1 MDLMRVPSGDRGKP
15 RVSRS
20 MLVAA
25 VAAAVLVAGGV
36 ATAQSPG
43 ASGSGFTPVRQGGIP
58 GALLPSELKL
68 WTYDK
73 ASGKYVEAPGDASQ
87 PYVPNDDRQFPA
99 GTTIGYLEGWAANT
113 FSVAIHD
120 RLYELAKQMGATV
133 AQCDANFD
141 PPTAVTCS
149 EQLAQQNPAFVV
161 NSNWRAE
168 AAATTMANFDAAKIP
183 AVSDDVVHPNAIFF
197 GSNSYVS
204 GEIAGKAA
212 GTYAQGLGHCAD
224 AVVVEGINPGE
235 GDAANQRLAGFS
247 DGVQEICGALPAE
260 RIVQLLFDQGTPDQA
275 LTKTTDWLTANP
287 GAAYVLASSI
297 DDERVTG
304 MTKALAQSGR
314 AGIGV
319 GQGCDDVG
327 IAATKETTVD
337 ETHFLGCVAFFPEK
351 YADYMMSIAADVLA
365 GTPVPQEVHIDHQFL
380 DRSNIATFY
389 P

>member
-1 MDLMRVPSGDRGKP
+1 MDRDKLQFGGRGRRGVMALM
-15 RVSRS
+15 
-20 MLVAA
+20 A
-25 VAAAVLVAGGV
+25 AAAVVAAGG
-36 ATAQSPG
+36 AAQAQSPA
-43 ASGSGFTPVRQGGIP
+43 ASGSGFTPDRQGGIP
-58 GALLPSELKL
+58 GALLPAELKL
-68 WTYDK
+68 WTYDT
-73 ASGKYVEAPGDASQ
+73 AAGKYVVAPGDASQ
-87 PYVPNDDRQFPA
+87 PYVPNLDRKFPA
-99 GTTIGYLEGWAANT
+99 GTTIGYLEGWAANP

-120 RLYELAKQMGATV
+120 RLYALAQQMGATV

-149 EQLAQQNPAFVV
+149 EQLVQQHPAFVV

-168 AAATTMANFDAAKIP
+168 AAASTMANFDAAKIP
-183 AVSDDVVHPNAIFF
+183 AVSDDVVHPDAIFF

-204 GEIAGKAA
+204 GELAGKAA
-212 GTYAQGLGHCAD
+212 GSYAQGLGHCAD
-224 AVVVEGINPGE
+224 AVVLEGINPGE

-247 DGVQEICGALPAE
+247 DGVQEICGALPAD

-287 GAAYVLASSI
+287 NAAYVLASSI

-304 MTKALAQSGR
+304 MTKALAQGSR

-327 IAATKETTVD
+327 IAATKESTVD
-337 ETHFLGCVAFFPEK
+337 DTHFLGCVAFFPEK
-351 YADYMMSIAADVLA
+351 YPDYMMSIAYDVLA
-365 GTPVPQEVHIDHQFL
+365 GTPVPQEIHIEHQFL
-380 DRSNIATFY
+380 DRSNIATYY